1 MMHPENIDYTNTLI
15 ASIGL
20 FGIILGA
27 IITGGIQIYSDRI
40 KLKNEKLSTA
50 YAYKGEIQSLL
61 EIIEILINKI
71 ALPDLFLIFAVNN
84 S

>member
-27 IITGGIQIYSDRI
+27 IITGVF
-40 KLKNEKLSTA
+40 KFTV
-50 YAYKGEIQSLL
+50 
-61 EIIEILINKI
+61 IE
-71 ALPDLFLIFAVNN
+71 
-84 S
+84 